1 MSDALLTADRVA
13 VESTLLD
20 AMTEARVVDVI
31 SHMDDDGHSVTV
43 EQIGLQLGDGTI
55 LYLCAEEP
63 ILLTTVDLDADDDEV
78 DIFDPLVW
86 HRGRC

>member
-63 ILLTTVDLDADDDEV
+63 ILLTTVYLDADDEV